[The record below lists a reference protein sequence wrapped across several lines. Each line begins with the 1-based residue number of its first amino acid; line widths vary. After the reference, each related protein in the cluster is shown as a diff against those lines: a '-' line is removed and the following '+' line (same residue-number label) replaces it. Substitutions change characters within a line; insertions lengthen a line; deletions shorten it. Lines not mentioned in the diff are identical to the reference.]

1 MTKSSKNK
9 NCIIK
14 TLDAKKPPMPK
25 VLSPKEDSDEL
36 QLIKSKINDA
46 CNFPKTLSYQNKD
59 IYVDVKKLTSN
70 VRKIETL
77 T

>member
-1 MTKSSKNK
+1 
-9 NCIIK
+9 
-14 TLDAKKPPMPK
+14 MPK
-25 VLSPKEDSDEL
+25 VISRKEDSDEL

-59 IYVDVKKLTSN
+59 IYVDIKKLTSN